1 MAMPESEPSGSGG
14 SGEARRPR
22 RMPPHRR
29 REDLIR
35 TALGLFARY
44 SPEEIT
50 PEHIAEAAD
59 VSRALVYRYFPNMAE
74 LRTAA
79 LRSAVDELSPLLTPP
94 AHLGT
99 LDQLRTA
106 LRSFIDFTDRYA
118 PAYVALLRSGSKAA
132 TENTASVID
141 EVRSQVLRLMLERSG
156 IDSPS
161 PRLVLTLRCW
171 ISTVESALLI
181 WLEERTISKGEL
193 EEWLLDQLVAMVGA
207 SGAGREEMDTL
218 RSAIG
223 DTT

>member
-1 MAMPESEPSGSGG
+1 
-14 SGEARRPR
+14 
-22 RMPPHRR
+22 MPPHRR

-94 AHLGT
+94 THLGT
-99 LDQLRTA
+99 LDQLRTS
-106 LRSFIDFTDRYA
+106 LRAFIDFTDHYA

-132 TENTASVID
+132 TESATSVID
-141 EVRSQVLRLMLERSG
+141 EVRSQVLRLLLERSG
-156 IDSPS
+156 IETPS
-161 PRLVLTLRCW
+161 PLLVLTLRCW

-181 WLEERTISKGEL
+181 WLEERTMPKDEL

-207 SGAGREEMDTL
+207 SGVGPEETHALRAAVGEDT
-218 RSAIG
+218 
-223 DTT
+223 